1 MKKTIILAVMS
12 ILLSLPTMAQRGYG
26 YGPGPRVHTVS
37 RHGNEYI
44 GWHRY
49 YIGLRVGMNAS
60 HVSSESALL
69 DGSSP
74 KTGLN
79 IGVAAG
85 TQLSYRAPIFL
96 ETGLYYS

>member
-44 GWHRY
+44 FAY
-49 YIGLRVGMNAS
+49 SVMCAGLFVFFCA
-60 HVSSESALL
+60 VFALFRTSML
-69 DGSSP
+69 
-74 KTGLN
+74 
-79 IGVAAG
+79 
-85 TQLSYRAPIFL
+85 RADN
-96 ETGLYYS
+96 